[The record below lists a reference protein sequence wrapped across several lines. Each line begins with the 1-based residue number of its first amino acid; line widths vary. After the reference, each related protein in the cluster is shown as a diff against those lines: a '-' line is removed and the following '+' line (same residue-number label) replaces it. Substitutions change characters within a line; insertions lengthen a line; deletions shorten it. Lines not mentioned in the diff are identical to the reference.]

1 MDSFILINENNINE
15 LLNLNGLW
23 QIAIIA
29 LVWLAAHIV
38 NRYLQ
43 QSFYSKY
50 REKNPLFHKLIKSIS
65 FQLVFA
71 VALVFASIIYASISG
86 QHSLLGLSIAI
97 FSLGIMVI
105 NIITFG
111 ISITF
116 SRHSRF
122 TAINKLIKSILWI
135 LLICWATNL
144 DAVIADNLSQMNLV
158 FGKTKISVWLLLR
171 QLGWIIIDI
180 AVMLWINNI
189 VDSWIKQAR
198 EMDANLKQLLSR
210 ITKVLLILIGI
221 YILLPTLG
229 INLTALSV
237 FGGAIGVGLA
247 FGLQKI
253 ASNFLSG
260 FIILLDK
267 SVKIGDRII
276 INDIT
281 GTITQIT
288 TRYAVMQAFDGSE
301 IIIPNERFIT
311 DTIVNQTHTQND
323 ISVDFIVSVGYTSD
337 LNLAISTLNECA
349 MAIDNIRQDKAPSIY
364 IKNLGASGI
373 DIFVRVWPKDS
384 LNESTLVRNKLNIL
398 IVEKFREKNIEI
410 PFPKLDIN
418 LTKPI
423 ENS

>member
-1 MDSFILINENNINE
+1 MDSFILINTSNINE
-15 LLNLNGLW
+15 LLSLNGIW
-23 QIAIIA
+23 QIGLIA
-29 LVWLAAHIV
+29 LTWLVAQFA

-43 QSFYSKY
+43 QSLYSKY
-50 REKNPLFHKLIKSIS
+50 REKNPLFHKLLKSIS

-71 VALVFASIIYASISG
+71 VGLMLASIIYAAISG

-97 FSLGIMVI
+97 FSLGIMTI
-105 NIITFG
+105 NIINFG

-116 SRHSRF
+116 AKHTRF
-122 TAINKLIKSILWI
+122 TRINNLIKIVLWI

-144 DAVIADNLSQMNLV
+144 DAVIADNLSQVNLV
-158 FGKTKISVWLLLR
+158 FGKTKISVWLMIR
-171 QLGWIIIDI
+171 QLGLVLIDI
-180 AVMLWINNI
+180 AIMLWINNI
-189 VDSWIKQAR
+189 IDSWIKHAR
-198 EMDANLKQLLSR
+198 ELDANLKQLLSR
-210 ITKVLLILIGI
+210 ITKVVIVLVGI
-221 YILLPTLG
+221 YVLLPTLG

-237 FGGAIGVGLA
+237 FGGAIGVGLG

-276 INDIT
+276 INDTT
-281 GTITQIT
+281 GVITQIT

-311 DTIVNQTHTQND
+311 DTIINQTHSQND
-323 ISVDFIVSVGYTSD
+323 ISVEFLVSVGYTSD
-337 LNLAISTLNECA
+337 LNLAINTINECVA
-349 MAIDNIRQDKAPSIY
+349 AIENIRQDKAPSVY

-373 DIFVRVWPKDS
+373 DIFVRVWPCDS
-384 LNESTLVRNKLNIL
+384 LNESNLVRNKLNIM

-410 PFPKLDIN
+410 PFPKLDVT
-418 LTKPI
+418 LTGSDNK
-423 ENS
+423 

>member
-1 MDSFILINENNINE
+1 MDSFILINTSNINE
-15 LLNLNGLW
+15 LLSLNGLW
-23 QIAIIA
+23 QIGLIA
-29 LVWLAAHIV
+29 LTWLIAQFA

-43 QSFYSKY
+43 QSLYSKY
-50 REKNPLFHKLIKSIS
+50 REKNPLFHKLLKSIS

-71 VALVFASIIYASISG
+71 VGLMLASIIYAAISG

-97 FSLGIMVI
+97 FSLGIMTI
-105 NIITFG
+105 NIINFG

-116 SRHSRF
+116 AKHTRF
-122 TAINKLIKSILWI
+122 TRINNLIKIVLWI

-144 DAVIADNLSQMNLV
+144 DAVIADNLSQVNLV
-158 FGKTKISVWLLLR
+158 FGKTKISVWLMIR
-171 QLGWIIIDI
+171 QLGLVLIDI
-180 AVMLWINNI
+180 AIMLWINNI
-189 VDSWIKQAR
+189 IDSWIKHAR
-198 EMDANLKQLLSR
+198 ELDANLKQLLSR
-210 ITKVLLILIGI
+210 ITKVVIVLVGI
-221 YILLPTLG
+221 YVLLPTLG

-237 FGGAIGVGLA
+237 FGGAIGVGLG

-276 INDIT
+276 INDTT
-281 GTITQIT
+281 GVITQIT

-311 DTIVNQTHTQND
+311 DTIINQTHSQND
-323 ISVDFIVSVGYTSD
+323 ISVEFLVSVGYTSD
-337 LNLAISTLNECA
+337 LNLAINTINECVA
-349 MAIDNIRQDKAPSIY
+349 AIENIRQDKAPSVY

-373 DIFVRVWPKDS
+373 DIFVRVWPCDS
-384 LNESTLVRNKLNIL
+384 LNESNLVRNKLNIM

-410 PFPKLDIN
+410 PFPKLDVT
-418 LTKPI
+418 LTGSDNK
-423 ENS
+423 

>member
-1 MDSFILINENNINE
+1 MDSFILINTSNINE
-15 LLNLNGLW
+15 LLSLNGLW
-23 QIAIIA
+23 QIGLIA
-29 LVWLAAHIV
+29 LTWLIAQFA

-43 QSFYSKY
+43 QSLYSKY
-50 REKNPLFHKLIKSIS
+50 REKNPLFHKLLKSIS

-71 VALVFASIIYASISG
+71 IGLMLASIIYAAISG

-97 FSLGIMVI
+97 FSLGIMTI
-105 NIITFG
+105 NIINFG

-116 SRHSRF
+116 AKHTRF
-122 TAINKLIKSILWI
+122 TRINNLIKIVLWI

-144 DAVIADNLSQMNLV
+144 DAVIADNLSQVNLV
-158 FGKTKISVWLLLR
+158 FGKTKISVWLMIR
-171 QLGWIIIDI
+171 QLGLVLIDI
-180 AVMLWINNI
+180 AIMLWINNI
-189 VDSWIKQAR
+189 IDSWIKHAR
-198 EMDANLKQLLSR
+198 ELDANLKQLLSR
-210 ITKVLLILIGI
+210 ITKVVIVLVGI
-221 YILLPTLG
+221 YVLLPTLG

-237 FGGAIGVGLA
+237 FGGAIGVGLG

-276 INDIT
+276 INDTT
-281 GTITQIT
+281 GVITQIT

-311 DTIVNQTHTQND
+311 DTIINQTHSQND
-323 ISVDFIVSVGYTSD
+323 ISVEFLVSVGYTSD
-337 LNLAISTLNECA
+337 LNLAINTINECVA
-349 MAIDNIRQDKAPSIY
+349 AIENIRQDKAPSVY

-373 DIFVRVWPKDS
+373 DIFVRVWPCDS
-384 LNESTLVRNKLNIL
+384 LNESNLVRNKLNIM

-410 PFPKLDIN
+410 PFPKLDVN
-418 LTKPI
+418 LTGSDNK
-423 ENS
+423 

>member
-1 MDSFILINENNINE
+1 MDSFILINTGNINE
-15 LLNLNGLW
+15 LLSLNGLW
-23 QIAIIA
+23 QIGLIVLTWLIA
-29 LVWLAAHIV
+29 QFA

-43 QSFYSKY
+43 QSLYSKY
-50 REKNPLFHKLIKSIS
+50 REKNPLFHKLLKSIS

-71 VALVFASIIYASISG
+71 VGLMLASIIYAAISG

-97 FSLGIMVI
+97 FSLGIMTI
-105 NIITFG
+105 NIINFG

-116 SRHSRF
+116 AKHTRF
-122 TAINKLIKSILWI
+122 TRINNLIKIALWI

-144 DAVIADNLSQMNLV
+144 DAVIADNLSQVNLV
-158 FGKTKISVWLLLR
+158 FGKTKISVWLMIR
-171 QLGWIIIDI
+171 QLGLVLIDI
-180 AVMLWINNI
+180 AIMLWINNI
-189 VDSWIKQAR
+189 IDSWIKHAR
-198 EMDANLKQLLSR
+198 ELDANLKQLLSR
-210 ITKVLLILIGI
+210 ITKVVIVLVGI
-221 YILLPTLG
+221 YVLLPTLG

-237 FGGAIGVGLA
+237 FGGAIGVGLG

-276 INDIT
+276 INDTT
-281 GTITQIT
+281 GVITQIT

-311 DTIVNQTHTQND
+311 DTIINQTHSQND
-323 ISVDFIVSVGYTSD
+323 ISVEFLVSVGYTSD
-337 LNLAISTLNECA
+337 LNLAINTINECVA
-349 MAIDNIRQDKAPSIY
+349 AIENIRQDKAPSVY

-373 DIFVRVWPKDS
+373 DIFVRVWPCDS
-384 LNESTLVRNKLNIL
+384 LNESNLVRNKLNIM

-410 PFPKLDIN
+410 PFPKLDVT
-418 LTKPI
+418 LTGSDNK
-423 ENS
+423 